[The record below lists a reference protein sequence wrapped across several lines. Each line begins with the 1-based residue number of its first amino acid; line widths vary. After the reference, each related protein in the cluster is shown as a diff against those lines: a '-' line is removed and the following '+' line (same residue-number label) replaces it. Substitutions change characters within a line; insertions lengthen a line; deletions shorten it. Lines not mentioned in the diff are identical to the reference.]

1 MVSRLLATKQGCGWL
16 LERWQALGAALMERG
31 TWTEAQRVLAVNLLG
46 TPAEFRDDPVWHT
59 PADVVS
65 DEVARLLLLKSTAL
79 DPLDALERAAAEK
92 GLAVEPSEALTKV
105 RRYEAAC
112 MRQFQWRA
120 TGCSAAPPT
129 RARRSP
135 SRERRRGPI
144 ARDVGMRPGGVGA
157 GTRSAPDPGGDA
169 DPTAAANAD
178 PAAAQP
184 ALPDHPIRPRTRQ
197 GDGPRLTDSGSKSC
211 RSEPTFTASSAR

>member
-1 MVSRLLATKQGCGWL
+1 MVSRLLATKQGCEWL

-46 TPAEFRDDPVWHT
+46 TPAEFRDDPVWHA

-112 MRQFQWRA
+112 MRQFQWAHNRLLGRPADPRRA
-120 TGCSAAPPT
+120 
-129 RARRSP
+129 SP

-144 ARDVGMRPGGVGA
+144 ARDVGMRAACAGA
-157 GTRSAPDPGGDA
+157 QRRPAPRRRRPDRAATPTRPRRRRLCRTTRSVPEPVKATAPGSRVPAQSRA
-169 DPTAAANAD
+169 DRN
-178 PAAAQP
+178 QP
-184 ALPDHPIRPRTRQ
+184 FP
-197 GDGPRLTDSGSKSC
+197 K
-211 RSEPTFTASSAR
+211 ASSAR